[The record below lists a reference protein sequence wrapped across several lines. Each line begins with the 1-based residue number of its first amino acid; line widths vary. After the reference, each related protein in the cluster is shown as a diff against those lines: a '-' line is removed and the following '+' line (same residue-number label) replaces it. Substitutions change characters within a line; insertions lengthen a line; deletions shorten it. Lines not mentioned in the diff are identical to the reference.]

1 MQLNNKFKIVWW
13 AVLLI
18 ALLSLIYKRF
28 DYITTD
34 QIKPFDYIIFT
45 VFILLAILPFF
56 SEMSMFGF
64 KVKKEIQEVKD
75 SVNTGM
81 QDIRNLIATISNNN
95 TIYLSTQPTL
105 SDKQLEDLQEGLNLK
120 DEEVAIPPEK
130 LEDVY
135 LKDKDH
141 LKSLFAIRYSLENE
155 LRRMVSKYLPNIDMD
170 KTFAPAKLMRT
181 LDENGIIGS
190 AMIKAIREVYAIT
203 SRGIHGGDLDETQIN
218 FALQVGPSLITELK
232 EFK

>member
-18 ALLSLIYKRF
+18 VLLSLIYKRF

-45 VFILLAILPFF
+45 VFIVLAILPFF

-81 QDIRNLIATISNNN
+81 QDIRNLLATISNNN

-105 SDKQLEDLQEGLNLK
+105 NDKQLEDLQEGLNLK
-120 DEEVAIPPEK
+120 NEKTSIPPEK

-155 LRRMVSKYLPNIDMD
+155 IRRMVSKYLPNIDMD
-170 KTFAPAKLMRT
+170 KTFAPAKLVRT
-181 LDENGIIGS
+181 LEENGIIGS
-190 AMIKAIREVYAIT
+190 AMTKAIKEVYAIT
-203 SRGIHGGDLDETQIN
+203 SRGIHGGDLDETQIK
-218 FALQVGPSLITELK
+218 FALHVGPLLITELK